1 MRMIVVNSDMGSTG
15 HVYVTTAS
23 DDGGLDKVLLLGEG
37 WLGYFDCPIARD
49 VGPNPID
56 GLALNTATDR
66 VYVTSRDAN
75 RLTVLW
81 DGTPICPYNFALEYT
96 IEVCRVGIDGDCH

>member
-23 DDGGLDKVLLLGEG
+23 DDGGLDKVLLLGEK
-37 WLGYFDCPIARD
+37 WLGYFGSPIARD

-66 VYVTSRDAN
+66 VYITSRDAN

-81 DGTPICPYNFALEYT
+81 DRTPICPYNFALACT
-96 IEVCRVGIDGDCH
+96 FEVCQAGIDGDCH